1 MGDEKEE
8 DTNHSIK
15 ITLLGSTGVGKTCI
29 IRRYTEGNF
38 DENSPSTTGGSYSSK
53 IITIDNKEVSLDL
66 WDTAGQE
73 KYRSLGRHFYKD
85 SYIVCLVYDIT
96 LSSSFSELKEKW
108 YPDLKQFG
116 EKYTVLAV
124 VGNKCDCYET
134 EAVDESEARSFAQE
148 IGATFMLTSAKT
160 GDGIE
165 TLFDTLI
172 RQYLG
177 PEFTKKVDEMKADKG
192 ETTKVT
198 QSSTEEK
205 KKKKGGFC

>member
-8 DTNHSIK
+8 NTNHSIK

-73 KYRSLGRHFYKD
+73 KYRSLGRHFYKNA
-85 SYIVCLVYDIT
+85 YIVCLVYDIT
-96 LSSSFSELKEKW
+96 NNNTFEELKEKW
-108 YPDLKQFG
+108 YKDLKMYG

-124 VGNKCDCYET
+124 VGNKSDCYEK
-134 EAVDESEARSFAQE
+134 EEVPEEEAREYAKSIEAQ
-148 IGATFMLTSAKT
+148 FMLTSAKK
-160 GDGIE
+160 GNNIDVLFE
-165 TLFDTLI
+165 TLT

-177 PEFTKKVDEMKADKG
+177 PDFIKKVEEMKEDKG
-192 ETTKVT
+192 EIKQITKKKAK
-198 QSSTEEK
+198 EKPK
-205 KKKKGGFC
+205 KKKCC

>member
-73 KYRSLGRHFYKD
+73 KYRSLGRHFYKNA
-85 SYIVCLVYDIT
+85 YIVCLVYDIT
-96 LSSSFSELKEKW
+96 NNNTFEELKEKW
-108 YPDLKQFG
+108 YKDLKMYG

-124 VGNKCDCYET
+124 VGNKSDCYEKEEVPEEEPREYAKSI
-134 EAVDESEARSFAQE
+134 EAQ
-148 IGATFMLTSAKT
+148 FMLTSAKK
-160 GDGIE
+160 GNNIDVLFE
-165 TLFDTLI
+165 TLT

-177 PEFTKKVDEMKADKG
+177 PDFIKKVEEMKEDKG
-192 ETTKVT
+192 EIKQITKKKAK
-198 QSSTEEK
+198 EKPK
-205 KKKKGGFC
+205 KKKCC